1 MEIVVFNEDNFLQ
14 LLLSTPSLYHRSAGT
29 FPKFSEP
36 CRFRGV
42 RITIWTRV
50 ERIVRD
56 PSFSGFL
63 PPSFFDL
70 IFDLFSLRVR
80 WKKNKWRKIK
90 ENWPRRK
97 IREGKQGVGG
107 GWEEQ
112 RRESTLITVF
122 QTESIPEWNGSF
134 KALKHAAT
142 RFTA

>member
-63 PPSFFDL
+63 PPFFDRSHFRPL
-70 IFDLFSLRVR
+70 LSTME
-80 WKKNKWRKIK
+80 KNKWRKIG
-90 ENWPRRK
+90 
-97 IREGKQGVGG
+97 REEKFVKANRSWKG
-107 GWEEQ
+107 GWEKQ